1 MTLGIGSFL
10 TRVPLSESHAS
21 PSSPNSNLLY
31 SDPFFIDM
39 RNRPTL
45 DLAASR
51 WQAGDYAQCREQAVR
66 RFSLRCS
73 SIARLTVLVFL
84 LHLPYASFGQKLEEN
99 TARHGAD
106 FRDFDLP
113 SPDPLL
119 CRKACVE
126 DNLCRSFTYLKPNNV
141 PGSPQVAHCW
151 LKAGIPAAKRD
162 PAFVSGVVPEKT
174 LPPGK
179 PGDWLVETSSFS
191 VMDGPSSDLI
201 TSDGHFRRSYR
212 GKSQEG
218 SVPPGALRKLRETI
232 LAAKLS
238 TWKASYNGACSDC
251 PRQTLRLELCGGDG
265 KWVRYFG
272 TMESLPVPPAD
283 IEAVLAAMNF

>member
-1 MTLGIGSFL
+1 LRHFRI
-10 TRVPLSESHAS
+10 AQ
-21 PSSPNSNLLY
+21 
-31 SDPFFIDM
+31 
-39 RNRPTL
+39 
-45 DLAASR
+45 LA
-51 WQAGDYAQCREQAVR
+51 
-66 RFSLRCS
+66 
-73 SIARLTVLVFL
+73 VLVLL
-84 LHLPYASFGQKLEEN
+84 LHLPNASFGQKLEEN

-126 DNLCRSFTYLKPNNV
+126 DNLCRSFTYLKPNTG

-151 LKAGIPAAKRD
+151 LNAGLLAAKHD

-179 PGDWLVETSSFS
+179 PGEWLVETSSFS
-191 VMDGPSSDLI
+191 VMDG
-201 TSDGHFRRSYR
+201 
-212 GKSQEG
+212 
-218 SVPPGALRKLRETI
+218 
-232 LAAKLS
+232 
-238 TWKASYNGACSDC
+238 
-251 PRQTLRLELCGGDG
+251 

-272 TMESLPVPPAD
+272 TFNSLPVAPVD